1 MIRKLK
7 IRFIL
12 VNMLILTFVLFAT
25 LSAIY
30 LMMANSEIRLSNET
44 MDMLIENH
52 QKVLAEKERSAPGT
66 KPPQGAVPAP
76 KETQITG
83 TRTAALDLM
92 PLPENITWL
101 AAENEPGIQLIKL
114 DNIVLPE
121 ETAPDV
127 EKTEPEKMPVPKNY
141 YLPFDYGRVYEGEDP
156 WAAWWG
162 GNPWG
167 GNPWGANPWGG
178 DPNSGQNGGQ
188 NGGD

>member
-66 KPPQGAVPAP
+66 KPPQGSVPVP

-101 AAENEPGIQLIKL
+101 AAEDEPGIQLIKL
-114 DNIVLPE
+114 DNIILPEDESQEDKLPE
-121 ETAPDV
+121 EAAPE
-127 EKTEPEKMPVPKNY
+127 EKSPEVTESPGQMPVPRNDF
-141 YLPFDYGRVYEGEDP
+141 LPFSYGRVFEGEDP
-156 WAAWWG
+156 WAGWWG
-162 GNPWG
+162 GNPWSQWDG
-167 GNPWGANPWGG
+167 GG
-178 DPNSGQNGGQ
+178 
-188 NGGD
+188 